1 MTSIITHDWSLTP
14 KEAIELQQ
22 ELKAK
27 VKIEPLTKPI
37 QYIAGADISFN
48 RGEDTVYVGIVV
60 LKYPELIEVDRALL
74 IDEAT
79 FPYIPGLLSFRESPL
94 LIKAWEKLTI
104 KPDVI
109 VADGH
114 GIAHIRRFGI
124 ACHLGLL
131 TNTATIGC
139 AKKLFVGTHDV
150 LDDEKGSIAPI
161 RYKDETVGVVLRTR
175 KGVKPVYISA
185 GHKITLE
192 QAIEVMN
199 ACTTNYRIPVPTRQ
213 AHLVVNELRRGELEV
228 E

>member
-1 MTSIITHDWSLTP
+1 MTTRITHDWNLTP

-22 ELKAK
+22 ELKSK

-60 LKYPELIEVDRALL
+60 LKYPELTEVDRALL

-79 FPYIPGLLSFRESPL
+79 FPYIPGLLSFRETPL
-94 LIKAWEKLTI
+94 LIKAWEKLSI

-131 TNTATIGC
+131 TDTATIGC
-139 AKKLFVGTHDV
+139 AKKIFVGTHDA
-150 LDDEKGSIAPI
+150 LGNEKGSIAPI
-161 RYKDETVGVVLRTR
+161 HYKEETVGVVLRTR
-175 KGVKPVYISA
+175 KSVKPVYISA

-199 ACTTNYRIPVPTRQ
+199 TCTINYRIPVPTRQ